1 MKDNLKRLK
10 RVVIKEEF
18 VALTGDITKAI
29 LLNQFIYWSERVRDF
44 DKFIAEEISRA
55 RKNGVEKNFEPTNG
69 WIYKTAEELS
79 EETML
84 NLAPANIRKHL
95 SVLVKNGWLSERTN
109 PEYKWDRTKQ
119 YRVNILKIQQD
130 LLKLGYILQDYKV
143 AVPFNES
150 EIPFSET
157 ENAFHETKNGIH
169 ETKNAYH
176 EIKNGFHKTKNQINN
191 SKNQTE
197 RIVKAIPEITYRDYN
212 TEIKMNDEEEE
223 DAAGKSEKTKHR
235 LTKTKTD
242 EQLYDDYEETAVH
255 YFQKIGEDENILP
268 YIYRWVQ
275 TYGKERVMYVVDRLA
290 EQDKK
295 INNVIRWMEKALKKP
310 EKYPPKISYKKDSV
324 DTKKRCGLYD
334 ALLMS

>member
-1 MKDNLKRLK
+1 MNENLKRLK

-55 RKNGVEKNFEPTNG
+55 RKNGVEKDFALTNG

-84 NLAPANIRKHL
+84 NLAPANIRRHL

-130 LLKLGYILQDYKV
+130 LLQLGYVLQDYKV
-143 AVPFNES
+143 ALPFNEP
-150 EIPFSET
+150 EIPFSEVK
-157 ENAFHETKNGIH
+157 NAFHETKNGIH
-169 ETKNAYH
+169 EM
-176 EIKNGFHKTKNQINN
+176 KNQINN
-191 SKNQTE
+191 SKDQSE

-212 TEIKMNDEEEE
+212 TEIKMNDEE
-223 DAAGKSEKTKHR
+223 DTGGKSEKTKYG
-235 LTKTKTD
+235 LTETKAD
-242 EQLYDDYEETAVH
+242 EQLYDDYEKTAIN
-255 YFQKIGEDENILP
+255 YFQKIGEDDNILP

-295 INNVIRWMEKALKKP
+295 INNVIRWMEKALKSP
-310 EKYPPKISYKKDSV
+310 EKYPPKISYKKNKTD
-324 DTKKRCGLYD
+324 KNRHKEIFD